1 MNRRTEVLHEQWVQE
16 GSPGL
21 GDLPDWAQAAHHVLL
36 ARRAAPDGL
45 SPRKAQVLGLVRAG
59 KNRQQIADST
69 GLSPNTV
76 KSHIDSLC
84 VRFKVRNMREL
95 REVVE

>member
-59 KNRQQIADST
+59 QNREQIAKST
-69 GLSPNTV
+69 GLSENTV
-76 KSHIDSLC
+76 KSHINSLC
-84 VRFKVRNMREL
+84 NRFKARNMREL